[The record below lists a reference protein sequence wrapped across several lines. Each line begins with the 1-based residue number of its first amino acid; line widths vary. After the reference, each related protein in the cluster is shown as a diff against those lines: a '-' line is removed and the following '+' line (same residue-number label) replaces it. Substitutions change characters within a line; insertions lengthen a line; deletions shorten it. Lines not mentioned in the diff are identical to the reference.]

1 VLLLILAGLA
11 LIQPAPRPDDPAL
24 TAALRRAAAE
34 APGTAGISVVHIES
48 GRSGSVNPA
57 MRFPMM
63 SVYKLPIVI
72 HALRLS
78 ERGRL
83 DLSERVILTAEDRR
97 PGASAMAETI
107 AASGPLTVSI
117 RDIITA
123 IVVTSDNSASDW
135 LLRRIGGPKAVA
147 DTLRALNLTGV
158 DVSRYEV
165 QFAAD
170 YYGLCCIADMRPF
183 SLERFTAMTE
193 RVPAEVRAL
202 AAKAYESDPRDTATP
217 AGYATLL
224 VRLYRRELL
233 NEASTTWLLDLMQ
246 QMHAR
251 DGRIRAGLP
260 AGTPAALRPGT
271 SGLSAGVRA
280 AHNDTGIITL
290 PGGRGHLAIVVFL
303 KGAGGT
309 EEARDA
315 AIARVARAAYE
326 WGLSRN

>member
-1 VLLLILAGLA
+1 VLPLILAGLA

-48 GRSGSVNPA
+48 GRSGSVNPE

-83 DLSERVILTAEDRR
+83 DLSERVILTTEDRR

-107 AASGPLTVSI
+107 AAGGPLTVSI
-117 RDIITA
+117 RDIVTA

-183 SLERFTAMTE
+183 SLEKFTAMID
-193 RVPAEVRAL
+193 R
-202 AAKAYESDPRDTATP
+202 
-217 AGYATLL
+217 
-224 VRLYRRELL
+224 
-233 NEASTTWLLDLMQ
+233 ST
-246 QMHAR
+246 
-251 DGRIRAGLP
+251 
-260 AGTPAALRPGT
+260 GTPCAC
-271 SGLSAGVRA
+271 
-280 AHNDTGIITL
+280 
-290 PGGRGHLAIVVFL
+290 
-303 KGAGGT
+303 
-309 EEARDA
+309 
-315 AIARVARAAYE
+315 
-326 WGLSRN
+326 